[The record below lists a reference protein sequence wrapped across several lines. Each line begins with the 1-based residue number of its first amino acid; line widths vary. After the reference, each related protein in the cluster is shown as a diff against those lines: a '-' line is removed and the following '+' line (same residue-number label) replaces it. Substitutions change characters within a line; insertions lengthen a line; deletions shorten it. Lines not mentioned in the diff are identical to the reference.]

1 MNSERPKPT
10 REERHRKRVR
20 VLAIELRRQYLTAMK
35 ALERFLAEEDA
46 DDEGTVAILPGHS
59 ADLPHSGNR
68 PPASLTN
75 HR

>member
-1 MNSERPKPT
+1 MNSERTPLT

-35 ALERFLAEEDA
+35 ALERFVAEEDA
-46 DDEGTVAILPGHS
+46 DDEGTVAILPGHA
-59 ADLPHSGNR
+59 ADLPQSGNR